1 MKPEI
6 LVMAASPSPSVM
18 EQLDR
23 HFTCHHVWQAEDAAA
38 FIGGVA
44 DRVRGVASTGIIG
57 ISAELAARLPKLEIV
72 AVNGI
77 GVDAVAFDA
86 LRPRGI
92 RVTNTPGVL
101 TDDVADLAVTL
112 LLATTRRIPA
122 LDRYVRSG
130 DWERKAPLAPARS
143 LRGKSAGIYGYG
155 RIGRAIAQRLQAFG
169 VASRYYQ
176 PRVLT
181 DTDTPRAASLRELAE
196 QSDYLFICAPGG
208 AATRGV
214 VDAEVLAALGPQ
226 GTLINIARGTVV
238 DEAAL
243 IEALS
248 KGVLGAAGLDVFE
261 HEPHVPEAL
270 AALPN
275 AVLTPHVGSLTTETR
290 HAMGQLVV
298 DNLLAHF
305 SGAPL
310 LTPVP

>member
-18 EQLDR
+18 EQLER
-23 HFTCHHVWQAEDAAA
+23 HFTCHHVWQAEDADG

-57 ISAELAARLPKLEIV
+57 ISEELAARLPKLEIV

-143 LRGKSAGIYGYG
+143 LRGKTAGIYGYG

-226 GTLINIARGTVV
+226 GTLINIARGSVV

-243 IEALS
+243 IEALA
-248 KGVLGAAGLDVFE
+248 KGTLGAAGLDVFE

-275 AVLTPHVGSLTTETR
+275 VVLTPHVGSLTTETR

-298 DNLLAHF
+298 DNLVAHF

>member
-6 LVMAASPSPSVM
+6 LVMAANPSPSVM

-23 HFTCHHVWQAEDAAA
+23 HFTCHHVWQAEDADD

-57 ISAELAARLPKLEIV
+57 ISEELAARLPKLEIV

-77 GVDAVAFDA
+77 GVDAVAFDS

-143 LRGKSAGIYGYG
+143 LRGKTAGIYGYG

-214 VDAEVLAALGPQ
+214 VNAEVLAALGPQ
-226 GTLINIARGTVV
+226 GTLINIARGSVV
-238 DEAAL
+238 NEAAL
-243 IEALS
+243 IEALA
-248 KGVLGAAGLDVFE
+248 KGTLGAAGLDVFE

-275 AVLTPHVGSLTTETR
+275 VVLTPHVGSLTTETR

-298 DNLLAHF
+298 DNLVAHF

>member
-23 HFTCHHVWQAEDAAA
+23 HFTCHHVWRASDADA
-38 FIGGVA
+38 FIGSVA
-44 DRVRGVASTGIIG
+44 HGVRGVATTGIIG
-57 ISAELAARLPKLEIV
+57 ISEALAARLPRLEIV

-77 GVDAVAFDA
+77 GVDAVAFEA

-101 TDDVADLAVTL
+101 TGDVADLAVTL

-130 DWERKAPLAPARS
+130 DWTRKAPLAPARS
-143 LRGKSAGIYGYG
+143 LRGKAAGIYGYG

-176 PRVLT
+176 PRVLA

-196 QSDYLFICAPGG
+196 QSDYLFVCAPGG

-214 VDAEVLAALGPQ
+214 VDAGVLAALGPD
-226 GTLINIARGTVV
+226 GTLINIARGSVV
-238 DEAAL
+238 DETAL
-243 IEALS
+243 VEALS
-248 KGVLGAAGLDVFE
+248 NGTLGAAGLDVFE
-261 HEPHVPEAL
+261 HEPHVPQAL

-275 AVLTPHVGSLTTETR
+275 VVLTPHVGSLTTETR

>member
-23 HFTCHHVWQAEDAAA
+23 HFTCHHLWQASDAAA
-38 FIGGVA
+38 FIGSVA
-44 DRVRGVASTGIIG
+44 GRVRGVATTGIIG
-57 ISAELAARLPKLEIV
+57 ISQELADRLTKLEIV

-92 RVTNTPGVL
+92 HVTNTPGVL

-112 LLATTRRIPA
+112 LLSTTRRIPA
-122 LDRYVRSG
+122 LDHYVRSG
-130 DWERKAPLAPARS
+130 SWERKAPLAPARS

-169 VASRYYQ
+169 VNARYYQ
-176 PRVLT
+176 PRVLS
-181 DTDTPRAASLRELAE
+181 DTDTPRAESLRELAQ

-214 VDAEVLAALGPQ
+214 VDAEVLAALGPE
-226 GTLINIARGTVV
+226 GTLVNIARGSVV

-243 IEALS
+243 IDALAGG
-248 KGVLGAAGLDVFE
+248 KLGAAGLDVFE
-261 HEPHVPEAL
+261 HEPRVPAAL

-275 AVLTPHVGSLTTETR
+275 VVLTPHVGSLTSETR

-305 SGAPL
+305 AGKPL

>member
-23 HFTCHHVWQAEDAAA
+23 HFTCHHVWQASDADS
-38 FIGGVA
+38 FIGSVA
-44 DRVRGVASTGIIG
+44 HRVRGMATTGIIG
-57 ISAELAARLPKLEIV
+57 ISEQLAARLPRLEIV

-77 GVDAVAFDA
+77 GVDAVAFEA

-122 LDRYVRSG
+122 LDRYVRNG
-130 DWERKAPLAPARS
+130 GWVRKAPLAPARS
-143 LRGKSAGIYGYG
+143 LRGKTAGIYGYG

-176 PRVLT
+176 PRVLA
-181 DTDTPRAASLRELAE
+181 DTETPRAASLRELAE
-196 QSDYLFICAPGG
+196 QSDYLFVCAPGG

-214 VDAEVLAALGPQ
+214 VDAEVLAALGPD
-226 GTLINIARGTVV
+226 GTLINIARGSVV
-238 DEAAL
+238 DETAL
-243 IEALS
+243 VEALS

-261 HEPHVPEAL
+261 HEPHVPATL
-270 AALPN
+270 TALPN
-275 AVLTPHVGSLTTETR
+275 VVLTPHVGSLTTETR

>member
-1 MKPEI
+1 
-6 LVMAASPSPSVM
+6 MAASPSLSVM
-18 EQLDR
+18 EQLER
-23 HFTCHHVWQAEDAAA
+23 HFACHHVWQASDADSL
-38 FIGGVA
+38 IGAVA
-44 DRVRGVASTGIIG
+44 DRVRGVATTGIIG
-57 ISAELAARLPKLEIV
+57 ISEELAARLPRLEIV

-77 GVDAVAFDA
+77 GVDAVAFGA

-122 LDRYVRSG
+122 LDSYVRSG
-130 DWERKAPLAPARS
+130 AWARKAPLAPARS
-143 LRGKSAGIYGYG
+143 LRGKAAGIYGYG

-176 PRVLT
+176 PRVLA

-196 QSDYLFICAPGG
+196 QSDYLFVCAPGG

-214 VDAEVLAALGPQ
+214 VDAEVLAALGPG
-226 GTLINIARGTVV
+226 GTLINIARGSVV
-238 DEAAL
+238 DETAL

-248 KGVLGAAGLDVFE
+248 NGTLGAAGLDVFE
-261 HEPHVPEAL
+261 HEPHVPQAL

-275 AVLTPHVGSLTTETR
+275 VVLTPHVGSLTTETR

>member
-1 MKPEI
+1 
-6 LVMAASPSPSVM
+6 MAASPSPSVM
-18 EQLDR
+18 EQLER
-23 HFTCHHVWQAEDAAA
+23 HFSCHHVWQASDAAG
-38 FIGGVA
+38 FISSVA
-44 DRVRGVASTGIIG
+44 DRVRGVATTGIIG
-57 ISAELAARLPKLEIV
+57 ISEELAARLPRLEIV

-77 GVDAVAFDA
+77 GVDAVALDA

-122 LDRYVRSG
+122 LDRYVRNG
-130 DWERKAPLAPARS
+130 DWARKAPLAPARS
-143 LRGKSAGIYGYG
+143 LRGKTAGIYGYG
-155 RIGRAIAQRLQAFG
+155 RIGRAVAQRLAAFG

-176 PRVLT
+176 PRVLA

-196 QSDYLFICAPGG
+196 QSDYLFVCAPGG

-226 GTLINIARGTVV
+226 GTLINIARGSVV

-243 IEALS
+243 AEALS
-248 KGVLGAAGLDVFE
+248 NGTLGAAGLDVFE

-275 AVLTPHVGSLTTETR
+275 VVLTPHVGSLTTETR

-310 LTPVP
+310 LTPVR

>member
-6 LVMAASPSPSVM
+6 LVMAASPSLSVM

-23 HFTCHHVWQAEDAAA
+23 HFTCHHVWQESDAAS
-38 FIGGVA
+38 FIGSVA
-44 DRVRGVASTGIIG
+44 GRVRGVATTGIIG
-57 ISAELAARLPKLEIV
+57 ISEELAAQLPKLEIV

-112 LLATTRRIPA
+112 LLASTRRIPA
-122 LDRYVRSG
+122 LDRYVRDGS
-130 DWERKAPLAPARS
+130 WARKAPLAPARS
-143 LRGKSAGIYGYG
+143 LRGKAAGIYGYG

-176 PRVLT
+176 PRVLG
-181 DTDTPRAASLRELAE
+181 DTETPRAASLRELAE

-208 AATRGV
+208 AATRSV
-214 VDAEVLAALGPQ
+214 VDAEVLAALGPA
-226 GTLINIARGTVV
+226 GTLVNIARGSVV

-248 KGVLGAAGLDVFE
+248 NGKLGAAGLDVFE

-275 AVLTPHVGSLTTETR
+275 VVLTPHVGSLTTETR

>member
-18 EQLDR
+18 EQLER
-23 HFTCHHVWQAEDAAA
+23 HFTCHHVWQAVDADS

-44 DRVRGVASTGIIG
+44 GRVRGVATTGIIG
-57 ISAELAARLPKLEIV
+57 ISEELAARLPKLEIV

-122 LDRYVRSG
+122 LDRYVRNG
-130 DWERKAPLAPARS
+130 DWVRKAPLAPARS

-155 RIGRAIAQRLQAFG
+155 RIGRAIAQRLRAFG

-176 PRVLT
+176 PRVLA

-196 QSDYLFICAPGG
+196 ESDYLFICAPGG

-226 GTLINIARGTVV
+226 GTLVNIARGSVV
-238 DEAAL
+238 DETAL

-248 KGVLGAAGLDVFE
+248 KGTLGAAGLDVFE

-270 AALPN
+270 GALPN
-275 AVLTPHVGSLTTETR
+275 VVLTPHVGSLTTETR

-305 SGAPL
+305 SGALL